1 MPMDKGRLPDPTTD
15 FPAWY
20 GEVVKQAGMAEHSL
34 ARGTMVA
41 KPHGYGI
48 WEFIQRAMDDRFKLT
63 GHENVYFPL
72 FFPEKLL
79 AKEAEHVEGF
89 APELAVI
96 THGGGAKLEEPLVVR
111 PTSEAIIWS
120 TYANWIQSYRD
131 LPLLYNQW
139 GNVVRWELRTRLFL
153 RTSEFLW
160 QEGHTAHAS
169 ADEAHEEALR
179 MLEVYREVAEDVL
192 AIPVLPGRKSDAE
205 KFAGAVTTFTIEG
218 LMRDGKALQC
228 GTSHF
233 LGQNFARAYDVTF
246 LNQSG
251 ELELVWGTSWGA
263 SWRLVGGIVM
273 THGDER
279 GLRLPPR
286 VAPVQVVIVPIY
298 RTEDQRIEVLAVAGK
313 LRDALVDDGIRVRV
327 DDRDQYRP
335 GYKFS
340 EWELKGVPIRIEV
353 GPKDVAADQVV
364 TVDRLTGE
372 KRQRSTAQAAT
383 SMPAALDEVQAGLHR
398 SALAFREANTHT
410 ASSYADLRD
419 GITDQAGLWVGPWC
433 GDPGCEE
440 RVTADTKAT
449 IRVLPLV
456 PEGPGA
462 PCLVCG
468 GAGTELATWARAY

>member
-1 MPMDKGRLPDPTTD
+1 MEKSRLPNPTTD

-20 GEVVKQAGMAEHSL
+20 VEVVKQAGMAEHSL

-72 FFPEKLL
+72 FFPEKLI

-96 THGGGAKLEEPLVVR
+96 THGGGVKLEEPLAVR

-169 ADEAHEEALR
+169 SDEAHEEALR

-246 LNQSG
+246 LNQTG
-251 ELELVWGTSWGA
+251 ELEHVWGTSWGSA
-263 SWRLVGGIVM
+263 WRLVGGIVM
-273 THGDER
+273 T
-279 GLRLPPR
+279 
-286 VAPVQVVIVPIY
+286 
-298 RTEDQRIEVLAVAGK
+298 
-313 LRDALVDDGIRVRV
+313 
-327 DDRDQYRP
+327 
-335 GYKFS
+335 
-340 EWELKGVPIRIEV
+340 
-353 GPKDVAADQVV
+353 
-364 TVDRLTGE
+364 
-372 KRQRSTAQAAT
+372 
-383 SMPAALDEVQAGLHR
+383 
-398 SALAFREANTHT
+398 
-410 ASSYADLRD
+410 
-419 GITDQAGLWVGPWC
+419 
-433 GDPGCEE
+433 
-440 RVTADTKAT
+440 
-449 IRVLPLV
+449 
-456 PEGPGA
+456 
-462 PCLVCG
+462 
-468 GAGTELATWARAY
+468 